1 MCSVSPFSNLTFF
14 LFYFVGNKSPV
25 SWNSQTLSKQ
35 QFCRKTP
42 NTWQSQASSHRGGRR
57 TKHSPLLCPAS
68 DVPALRGVLPSQRLP
83 RESRGGYTSCVLTEE
98 DKYEQEQKGIEAES
112 LKRFWDFLARAR
124 NNLSSSRA
132 VLLRLMLIPAA
143 QKKGGIS
150 EQDSDADWSSWEH
163 KTQSG
168 SDHLKSIARVH
179 PASRSTVLLCLQG
192 QGALGRKP
200 LVSPTSVTVPAS
212 APLAPGTAGA
222 AGWNLTVNKAL
233 LARVQRLEPTSSD
246 VSVRSNAR
254 HCLSFRTVGG
264 GVLSLIS
271 LQILCRYFIL
281 AYPVMQFLLKQD
293 LARKAPDL

>member
-1 MCSVSPFSNLTFF
+1 MFF

-83 RESRGGYTSCVLTEE
+83 RECRGGYTGCVLTEE
-98 DKYEQEQKGIEAES
+98 DKFEQEQKGIEAES
-112 LKRFWDFLARAR
+112 LKRFWDFLARAW

-150 EQDSDADWSSWEH
+150 EQDSDAD
-163 KTQSG
+163 
-168 SDHLKSIARVH
+168 
-179 PASRSTVLLCLQG
+179 
-192 QGALGRKP
+192 
-200 LVSPTSVTVPAS
+200 
-212 APLAPGTAGA
+212 
-222 AGWNLTVNKAL
+222 
-233 LARVQRLEPTSSD
+233 
-246 VSVRSNAR
+246 
-254 HCLSFRTVGG
+254 
-264 GVLSLIS
+264 
-271 LQILCRYFIL
+271 
-281 AYPVMQFLLKQD
+281 
-293 LARKAPDL
+293 